1 MENAKQIDERV
12 RSSGRRMTVQ
22 RRAVLAAVQRSRHH
36 VTADEIATRVRATH
50 PRIDP
55 STVYRNL
62 EALEAIGLVS
72 HSHLD
77 DRITRW
83 HRADVERHGHLVCR
97 SCGEET
103 ELPATALA
111 GFERRLQTAHGF
123 SADLGHSAIV
133 GICRECAVVPPE

>member
-1 MENAKQIDERV
+1 METEQIEQRI
-12 RSSGRRMTVQ
+12 RATGRRMTRQ

-72 HSHLD
+72 HSHLE

-103 ELPATALA
+103 ELPAAALA
-111 GFERRLQTAHGF
+111 GFERRLEAAHAF
-123 SADLGHSAIV
+123 IADLGHSAIV
-133 GICRECAVVPPE
+133 GICRACALVPSE